1 MGGNDIM
8 NKAHV
13 LQIIFVMVQVI
24 AFIPLTVEAFGGM
37 NPAII
42 SASAAVIG
50 VGLLGNMICAII
62 KALQE
67 SKKK

>member
-1 MGGNDIM
+1 M

>member
-1 MGGNDIM
+1 M

-24 AFIPLTVEAFGGM
+24 AFIPLTVEVFGGM

-42 SASAAVIG
+42 SVSAAVIG
-50 VGLLGNMICAII
+50 VGLLGNMICSII
-62 KALQE
+62 TALQE

>member
-1 MGGNDIM
+1 M
-8 NKAHV
+8 NKAYV

-24 AFIPLTVEAFGGM
+24 AFIPLTVEVFGGM
-37 NPAII
+37 NTAVI
-42 SASAAVIG
+42 SVSTAVIG
-50 VGLLGNMICAII
+50 AGLLGNMICAII